1 MSSFEEK
8 YELLV
13 QLLAIIVK
21 DGVYTPF
28 DKIIRAIDRNTVMAA
43 LYDAMRYIAPD
54 LRRCGEYFACY
65 HLSDESERK
74 GCIDKY
80 STPDYERCRE
90 ITEVLKDPSKL
101 LDGLRL
107 LDELIEEI
115 SKGSLTKVKKIA
127 MLAVRRGMAL
137 ALRKY
142 IKSVAETT
150 AS

>member
-13 QLLAIIVK
+13 GLLAVIVK

-28 DKIIRAIDRNTVMAA
+28 DKIIRAIDRDTVMAS

-54 LRRCGEYFACY
+54 LRRCSEYFACY
-65 HLSDESERK
+65 HSSDESRRK
-74 GCIDKY
+74 ECLDKY
-80 STPDYERCRE
+80 STPDYKRCRE
-90 ITEVLKDPSKL
+90 IGEVLKDPSKL
-101 LDGLRL
+101 IEGLRV

-127 MLAVRRGMAL
+127 MLAVRRGMDL
-137 ALRKY
+137 TLREY
-142 IKSVAETT
+142 VKSVAGTT

>member
-13 QLLAIIVK
+13 RLLAIIAS

-28 DKIIRAIDRNTVMAA
+28 DKIIRAMDRDTVMAA

-54 LRRCGEYFACY
+54 LRRCREYFACY
-65 HLSDESERK
+65 HLSDESRRK
-74 GCIDKY
+74 ECIKKY

-90 ITEVLKDPSKL
+90 IAEVLKDPSKL

-127 MLAVRRGMAL
+127 MLAVRRGMDI

-142 IKSVAETT
+142 IESVAETT